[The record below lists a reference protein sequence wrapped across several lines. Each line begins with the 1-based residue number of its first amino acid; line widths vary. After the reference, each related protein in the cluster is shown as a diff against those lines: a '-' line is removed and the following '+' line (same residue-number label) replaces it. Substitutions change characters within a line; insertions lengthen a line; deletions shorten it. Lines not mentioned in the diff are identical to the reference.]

1 MVKKE
6 VTKPNTGYA
15 NRVNVIMADSDRTL
29 LNIGVMISAKW
40 MQDRIAHG
48 FFSLDF
54 TGGTVAKRFAEF
66 PVPKSCETMCAICE
80 CVSTVDE
87 LCNAIEVGF
96 SKRGW
101 QAVIIDYIQIITHA
115 DAIPDR
121 LEEIAKKHGKP
132 IICLSMISRVRR

>member
-1 MVKKE
+1 MAAKE
-6 VTKPNTGYA
+6 IKKPNTGYA
-15 NRVNVIMADSDRTL
+15 NRVNVIKADSDTTL

-40 MQDRIAHG
+40 MLDRIAHG

-54 TGGTVAKRFAEF
+54 TGETVANRLAEF
-66 PVPKSCETMCAICE
+66 PIPRSHESMCAICE

-96 SKRGW
+96 EDRGW
-101 QAVIIDYIQIITHA
+101 QAVIIDYIQIITHD

-121 LEEIAKKHGKP
+121 LTEIAKKHGKP
-132 IICLSMISRVRR
+132 IICLSLISRQSR